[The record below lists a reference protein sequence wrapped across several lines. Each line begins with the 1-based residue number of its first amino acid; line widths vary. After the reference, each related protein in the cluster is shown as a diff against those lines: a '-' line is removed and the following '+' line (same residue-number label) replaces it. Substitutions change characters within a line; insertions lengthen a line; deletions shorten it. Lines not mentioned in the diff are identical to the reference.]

1 MPFVVL
7 KRFENGVEIDLSL
20 YNYYFKE
27 NPEGFEF
34 EFFNEERKVYLNIKE
49 EENKVYFSF
58 DNSFTDEYKE
68 MIITL
73 WKENEEKIIG
83 LPEFKNKKK
92 KRCKLLEKCKFLN
105 KCLKNCKCKC
115 IRKHFENNSIDP
127 ERKLNFYLTNKY
139 FFENINLIDNYKLE
153 VRDKIYLSTENKTA
167 DFKLR
172 FSPDIE
178 SLLNTSEKNSFRIKK
193 YPENSYFLRVK
204 KIDEDQIR
212 KFIKDNPDK
221 PLKGIILEDKEYN
234 VADIMVNL
242 MTVNK
247 ILGLDLIM
255 LINSEI
261 CLYQIK
267 KYFDYQNLKVE
278 SGKLK
283 VDLNKETAIRNY
295 LLCIRKFLDLG
306 VNGIYIDDNFTSYEM
321 ALLYTNVKIMIDEYF
336 MTAVFHTHLSENS
349 DDFGY
354 YIIKDEKIIKNI
366 NKIYKNYLYSGEL
379 FLGKEEKISK
389 NNKYFPVNIIKL

>member
-1 MPFVVL
+1 M
-7 KRFENGVEIDLSL
+7 
-20 YNYYFKE
+20 
-27 NPEGFEF
+27 
-34 EFFNEERKVYLNIKE
+34 
-49 EENKVYFSF
+49 
-58 DNSFTDEYKE
+58 
-68 MIITL
+68 
-73 WKENEEKIIG
+73 
-83 LPEFKNKKK
+83 
-92 KRCKLLEKCKFLN
+92 EKCKFLN